1 MRGVL
6 VSLATAALLSGAAL
20 TGGGCGSKSY
30 EERLSKTLENKRYQ
44 ARLKANLMDPLKKGN
59 GKFEEL
65 AIYVRPPKNM
75 TWSKEF
81 LLTVVEPVKFDLA
94 ESFLD
99 SPKQSRLHVLARVR
113 KPATP
118 KKKATAPVN
127 QGEFI
132 ADVLALL
139 NGVSGSSLDI
149 ARFKEFDKK
158 GNKFKEQV
166 LKANDKTIRVDLFG
180 GKNDPYQVALLFEY
194 PEAER
199 QALVSK
205 IELCLESFA
214 VGRNARRAYAGT
226 VGEEDGEAGAGGGVT
241 F

>member
-1 MRGVL
+1 MRRVL
-6 VSLATAALLSGAAL
+6 VTLATAALLSGAVL
-20 TGGGCGSKSY
+20 TGGACGSKSY
-30 EERLSKTLENKRYQ
+30 EARLSKTLENMRYQ
-44 ARLKANLMDPLKKGN
+44 ARLKAQLMDPPKKGH

-75 TWSKEF
+75 TWSQEF
-81 LLTVVEPVKFDLA
+81 LLTVVDPGKFDLA

-99 SPKQSRLHVLARVR
+99 SLKQSRLHILARVK
-113 KPATP
+113 KPATT

-127 QGEFI
+127 QGEFN

-139 NGVSGSSLDI
+139 NGVYGSSLNI

-166 LKANDKTIRVDLFG
+166 LDANDKKIRVVLFG
-180 GKNDPYQVALLFEY
+180 GTNDPYQVALLFEY

-214 VGRNARRAYAGT
+214 VGRKAQRAYAGT
-226 VGEEDGEAGAGGGVT
+226 VGENEGEAGAGGGIA